1 MSSTL
6 SQVRQYLFDHYSDEE
21 IITLCSDCF
30 PNVRENFSFGMTKGQ
45 KIDLLFGYCRNHAAA
60 GRLYDVLANG
70 ALFKQHFPDLDQ
82 EAFVSLLQEGGELVP
97 VVPSIGSVQ
106 SGPVPSGSNRRGIE
120 VLPNLRLRVGD
131 VEIEWKSCLSMLFAF
146 VCILG
151 SLLVAASSFPLFLFP
166 GGAAGGGALKIV
178 SSLPLTGSSLTQTDT
193 IVKSIQLKLKQI
205 NNQVCGGKY
214 KVIYESKDDA
224 SAALGKWD
232 PEVETENA
240 NKAAADKSVIAY
252 IGTFNSGAAALSIP
266 ILNKA
271 EVVMVSPA
279 NTYPGLTKPGKGDAK
294 KGEPDVYY
302 PNGKRNYARVVA
314 ADDVQGAVAAN
325 WAKSLGV
332 TSVYILDDAEL
343 YGKGVADVFNAAA
356 TKLGMKVIGQES
368 IDPKAADYKALM
380 EKISTS
386 NSGKAPDMIYVGMVV
401 DNNAAQLLK
410 DKVAVMGDNT
420 KVKYMGPD
428 GIQTQAFIDG
438 AGADMAED
446 VYATVASVPN
456 DQLPPAGQ
464 QYLKDYEKE
473 YGKTNEPYAAYGY
486 DAASAVIKAIEDVC
500 AAGKD
505 PTDRAT
511 VRDAVLAIK
520 NFSGALGTWSFD
532 ANGDTTLT
540 DMTGYVVKA
549 GKYAPVGTFK
559 AQ

>member
-1 MSSTL
+1 MKHTKTL
-6 SQVRQYLFDHYSDEE
+6 
-21 IITLCSDCF
+21 
-30 PNVRENFSFGMTKGQ
+30 
-45 KIDLLFGYCRNHAAA
+45 
-60 GRLYDVLANG
+60 
-70 ALFKQHFPDLDQ
+70 
-82 EAFVSLLQEGGELVP
+82 VSLLVLASVLLAACGG
-97 VVPSIGSVQ
+97 G
-106 SGPVPSGSNRRGIE
+106 
-120 VLPNLRLRVGD
+120 
-131 VEIEWKSCLSMLFAF
+131 
-146 VCILG
+146 
-151 SLLVAASSFPLFLFP
+151 AAPATQAP
-166 GGAAGGGALKIV
+166 AAGGAATQAPAAAAGGGTLNIV

-214 KVIYESKDDA
+214 NIVYESKDDA

-232 PEVETENA
+232 PAVETENA

-279 NTYPGLTKPGKGDAK
+279 NTNPGLTKPGKGDAK

-314 ADDVQGAVAAN
+314 ADDIQGAVAAN

-343 YGKGVADVFNAAA
+343 YGKGVADVFNKSA
-356 TKLGMKVIGQES
+356 TALGMKVIAQES
-368 IDPKAADYKALM
+368 IDPKAADYKSLM
-380 EKISTS
+380 TKIASS
-386 NSGKAPDMIYVGMVV
+386 NGGQPPDMIYVGMVV

-410 DKVAVMGDNT
+410 DKVGVMGDNT

-438 AGADMAED
+438 AGKDVAAG
-446 VYATVASVPN
+446 VYATVGGIPN
-456 DQLPPAGQ
+456 DKLPPAGQ

-473 YGKTNEPYAAYGY
+473 YGKTNEPYAVYGY
-486 DAASAVIKAIEDVC
+486 DSIGAVIAGIEKVC
-500 AAGKD
+500 AAGGD
-505 PTDRAT
+505 PTNRAA
-511 VRDAVLAIK
+511 VRDAVMSIK
-520 NFSGALGTWSFD
+520 DYAGALGTWSFD
-532 ANGDTTLT
+532 ANGDTSLS
-540 DMTGYVVKA
+540 DMTGYVVKDGA
-549 GKYAPVGTFK
+549 YAPVGTFK